1 MLEKEHIGPRI
12 AEVCYPAQATRAFQ
26 TAANQMHGLRRPGGD
41 YHIDGMLFKIF
52 FEETDRRPHPAN
64 ARVGNEEVR
73 TDPKREF
80 LHRALVRAG
89 IDGIDLAARSI

>member
-12 AEVCYPAQATRAFQ
+12 AEVCNPAYAARALQA
-26 TAANQMHGLRRPGGD
+26 AAYQMHRLRRARSD
-41 YHIDGMLFKIF
+41 YHIDRMLLKVF
-52 FEETDRRPHPAN
+52 FEETDRRSHPTH

-80 LHRALVRAG
+80 LHCALV
-89 IDGIDLAARSI
+89 